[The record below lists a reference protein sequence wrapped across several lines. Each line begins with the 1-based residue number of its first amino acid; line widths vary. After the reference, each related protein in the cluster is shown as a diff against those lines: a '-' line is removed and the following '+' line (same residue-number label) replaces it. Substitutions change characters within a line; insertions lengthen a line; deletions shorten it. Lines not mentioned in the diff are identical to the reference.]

1 MKHLASLNK
10 YFWKYRSRFFVGIFL
25 VLANNYF
32 AVLAPEIT
40 GFIVG
45 RVQQQLP
52 GAQPL
57 KRREN
62 YQAPVQWLIDL
73 FKESSFENLVLICSL
88 TILALALIRGV
99 LMFFMRQTIIVMS
112 RHIEFDLKND
122 IYNHYQ
128 KLDTTF
134 YKTNSTGD
142 LMNRIAEDVSRVRM
156 YVGPAI
162 MYLTNLTALIAFCVL
177 NMYSKNKHLT
187 MIVIAPL
194 PILAITI
201 YIVNTTIHKKSAKV
215 QALLSKLT
223 SSAQEAF
230 AGIRVIKSFVQE
242 KSSVLF
248 FKKNSEDY
256 RRNALG
262 LAKVEAIYFPSMT
275 LMIGLSIL
283 LTVYLGGKM
292 AIEHPNRTGLIVE
305 FVIYINMLTFPV
317 SAIGWVASMI
327 QRAAASQKRI
337 NEFLLREPAIKNNAD
352 PIDSI

>member
-122 IYNHYQ
+122 ISIEG
-128 KLDTTF
+128 K
-134 YKTNSTGD
+134 S
-142 LMNRIAEDVSRVRM
+142 VV
-156 YVGPAI
+156 
-162 MYLTNLTALIAFCVL
+162 VL
-177 NMYSKNKHLT
+177 ELK
-187 MIVIAPL
+187 
-194 PILAITI
+194 
-201 YIVNTTIHKKSAKV
+201 
-215 QALLSKLT
+215 
-223 SSAQEAF
+223 
-230 AGIRVIKSFVQE
+230 
-242 KSSVLF
+242 
-248 FKKNSEDY
+248 
-256 RRNALG
+256 
-262 LAKVEAIYFPSMT
+262 
-275 LMIGLSIL
+275 
-283 LTVYLGGKM
+283 
-292 AIEHPNRTGLIVE
+292 
-305 FVIYINMLTFPV
+305 
-317 SAIGWVASMI
+317 
-327 QRAAASQKRI
+327 
-337 NEFLLREPAIKNNAD
+337 
-352 PIDSI
+352 